1 MTKQHRIAIQVAA
14 GASSVYIPP
23 ENRREFK
30 ENDNISH
37 FICRLAYC
45 RTEELRKWFLT
56 QEVRLFQARMS
67 EVKAET
73 IQ

>member
-1 MTKQHRIAIQVAA
+1 MYDSNETQERIRETVSKMTVQHRIAIKV
-14 GASSVYIPP
+14 GSDSKTYIKP
-23 ENRREFK
+23 EDRREFK

-56 QEVRLFQARMS
+56 
-67 EVKAET
+67 
-73 IQ
+73 